1 MEKINFNREL
11 QYEPDWEEV
20 QPKVKVRRCID
31 DATQPTKTT
40 VVPFKSD
47 DDGEYIG
54 THKGFFYQLFGSGK
68 VNRSKRKEE

>member
-40 VVPFKSD
+40 VVP
-47 DDGEYIG
+47 
-54 THKGFFYQLFGSGK
+54 
-68 VNRSKRKEE
+68 